1 MDMNTI
7 PEYLTRLFELRSS
20 THFYITPL
28 LESDTGVGKTTT
40 IWLWATDVV
49 KHFPAPC
56 AKCGE
61 KPSLIYSADAQECPK
76 CHAPLKTSRTFRDWE
91 KIKDDPDVMKSL
103 LEKPDENLIF
113 AHLRPAL
120 HDPVELNGY
129 PRVNEE
135 ADFTRLVP
143 LALAK
148 LASKIPTILFI
159 DEITN
164 ERRDNMFAAI
174 MRTLDEHK
182 IGSTPLHPDSFVIAA
197 CNPPRFSAIARP
209 LPRPMLDRCVKIQ
222 IDRPNPR
229 SWAAYMDRMHGDK
242 WDKRIFAFYVWK
254 EDKLFAEATKENED
268 YEMRM
273 FATLRGM
280 EYVAV
285 AWHLLNDSNNPSD
298 EVFKTELAEGK
309 LGQTGSELVQFAEH
323 TPPSFE
329 AIAADPSKIAGF
341 DLEQKCL
348 AALSIASKLGDEKAW
363 PDVFKILSYVATL
376 KDDRGQIGAK
386 EYMAVIISMLPT
398 TKVETRWLFYKYV
411 DGFASKSSPKY
422 DPAKAVDARRVTDCI
437 NSIGTSL
444 LRVK

>member
-1 MDMNTI
+1 MDINTV
-7 PEYLTRLFELRSS
+7 PTYLTRLFELRSK

-40 IWLWATDVV
+40 IWLWATDIV
-49 KHFPAPC
+49 KKFPAPC
-56 AKCGE
+56 ANCGT
-61 KPSLIYSADAQECPK
+61 KPEHVYSNDPQECPK
-76 CHAPLKTSRTFRDWE
+76 CHAPLKTSRIFRDWE
-91 KIKDDPDVMKSL
+91 KIKDDPDVMKNL
-103 LEKPDENLIF
+103 LEKPDENFIF

-148 LASKIPTILFI
+148 LASTIPTILFI

-222 IDRPNPR
+222 VDRPNPR
-229 SWAAYMDRMHGDK
+229 SWATYMDRMHGDN
-242 WDKRIFAFYVWK
+242 WDKRVFAFYVWK
-254 EDKLFAEATKENED
+254 EDKIFADAVKENED

-280 EYVAV
+280 EYIAV
-285 AWHLLNDSNNPSD
+285 AWNAIGSSPAD
-298 EVFKTELAEGK
+298 EVFKVELAEGK
-309 LGQTGSELVQFAEH
+309 LGQTGSELVQFSEH
-323 TPPSFE
+323 TPPTFE
-329 AIAADPSKIAGF
+329 EIAADPTKIASF

-348 AALSIASKLGDEKAW
+348 AALSIANKVVVEKAW
-363 PDVFKILSYVATL
+363 PDVFKILAAVATMNDG
-376 KDDRGQIGAK
+376 KGQIGGK
-386 EYMAVIISMLPT
+386 EYMAVILSMLPS
-398 TKVETRWLFYKYV
+398 TKQEMTFRFYKYV
-411 DGFASKSSPKY
+411 DGFISKSSPKF
-422 DPAKAVDARRVTDCI
+422 DPEKSVSARRVTELI
-437 NSIGTSL
+437 TSIGASL
-444 LRVK
+444 IRVK